1 MKIRVLK
8 TVGVSEIVVR
18 QRFNAKTK
26 KIEDHEVAKVSYLV
40 PGEHDVTEQQAKD
53 AVEVGAA
60 EIIDSPKTGKSKKA
74 KSDEPGDD
82 LGLD

>member
-26 KIEDHEVAKVSYLV
+26 KTEDHEVAKVSYLV

-60 EIIDSPKTGKSKKA
+60 EFIDAPKKSKKA